1 MRFFLSFLLAYYLK
15 WDYICT
21 INQSTNKYMNIFDK
35 LQKSQEELDKLMQ
48 EFSLVSNM
56 SEAQACDYL
65 NTDSKADALEAIQC
79 EIDFY
84 KSEVEEY
91 QSEIDQENEEPT
103 YGLDPAFGSW
113 AEVNAMFI

>member
-1 MRFFLSFLLAYYLK
+1 
-15 WDYICT
+15 
-21 INQSTNKYMNIFDK
+21 MNNFQK
-35 LQKSQEELDKLMQ
+35 LQESQAELDKLMQ
-48 EFSLVSNM
+48 EFSLVSSM
-56 SEAQACDYL
+56 SEAQACEYQ
-65 NTDSKADALEAIQC
+65 NVDSKADALEAIQC

-91 QSEIDQENEEPT
+91 QSEIDQENEEPN

>member
-1 MRFFLSFLLAYYLK
+1 
-15 WDYICT
+15 
-21 INQSTNKYMNIFDK
+21 MNIFDK

-48 EFSLVSNM
+48 EFSLVSSM
-56 SEAQACDYL
+56 SEAQACEYL
-65 NTDSKADALEAIQC
+65 NSDSKADALEAIQC

-91 QSEIDQENEEPT
+91 QSEIDQENEEPN